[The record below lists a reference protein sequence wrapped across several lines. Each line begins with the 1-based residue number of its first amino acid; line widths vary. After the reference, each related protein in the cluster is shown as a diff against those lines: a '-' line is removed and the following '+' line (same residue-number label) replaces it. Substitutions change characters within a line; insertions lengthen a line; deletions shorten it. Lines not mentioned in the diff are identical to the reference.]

1 MTAHVPIEFDIDGEL
16 PEPGT
21 TTLLEASAGTGKT
34 WAIAALVARY
44 VIEEGKPLERLL
56 VVTFGRAASQELRSR
71 VRERLVDA
79 ERDLEAAV
87 RGRAP
92 ERTDA
97 LLDRLLRGTP
107 AQLEERRDRA
117 RQAVTDFDAA
127 TIATIHQ
134 FCQLVLRGLGVAGDT
149 EAGAELVE
157 DLEELREQVVDDLY
171 VATFADGGG
180 TPPLSRAAAGAL
192 AKVVVEDPSARLTPD
207 DRGTDEPADV
217 RVRFA
222 RAVREALE
230 VRKRRLG
237 VLSYDDLLSRLA
249 DALEHGDRAAC
260 ERMRARWD
268 VVLVDEFQDTD
279 PVQWRVF
286 DRAFTGAAAMVL
298 IGDPKQAIY
307 AFRGG
312 DVATYTRARSAAHRH
327 ATLGVNRRSD
337 AALVDAVTTLMRG
350 ARLGEGIHVRPVR
363 SAIEDR
369 LRGAPSD
376 APLRLRMVNRAQF
389 GDPAR
394 PPAVGQARQAVA
406 EDLARD
412 VAELLGSEATYDG
425 RRLDATD
432 VAVLCS
438 TGPQCELVRSAL
450 VGAGVPAVVLGA
462 ASVFASPAADDW
474 LTLLEG
480 LEQPH
485 RTGRV
490 RAVALTAFL
499 GLTAAELADRGEPF
513 TAALAET
520 LRDWGV
526 LLRERGVAAVLEV
539 AATRHAMGSRL
550 VRDHGG
556 ERLLT
561 DVRHLGEVLH
571 DVASRER
578 LGLPALLGWLRA
590 QVAEVRRDAPDD
602 RARRLDSDAR
612 AVQVLTVHKA
622 KGLQYPVVYLPFA
635 SDHMVKSEE
644 YPRFHDDD
652 GRRCLDVGGAA
663 SQDHLDR
670 AEAELAD
677 ERLRLLY
684 VAMTRAQSQVVT
696 WWFATGKNLTASSL
710 HRMVMGRVPGQAE
723 VGATVPTMRDV
734 HAKEHA
740 ERWQGVGALTVELVR
755 PRSAPVRDR
764 QHDLPALQ
772 ARSWSRHVDQVWRR
786 TSYTALTTAA
796 ASEQVAAFGSEPEV
810 TPKEDE
816 PEVVV
821 AEAEPAEDPAL
832 AVPSPM
838 AGLPMGAT
846 FGSLVHAVLE
856 HADPEAPHHGGDLR
870 AELVEQ
876 IRTQLVRWPVQLD
889 VGELADALVAV
900 CDTPLGAHDGDVTLR
915 GVRRADRMA
924 ELDFELPLAGGDLA
938 DHPRRRARLAELAP
952 LLREHLPEGDPL
964 RPYADVLAEPGYE
977 AQLLHG
983 YLNGSVDVVLRL
995 DGALGDRYVVVD
1007 YKTNW
1012 LAPYETADGPDGP
1025 DRLTAAHYAPVRLA
1039 EAMGGSSYPLQA
1051 LLYAVVLHRFLRWRL
1066 AGYEPERHFG
1076 GVRYLYLRGMCG
1088 PDTPVV
1094 DGERCGVFTWRPPVA
1109 LVEAV
1114 SQLLDGFEQEG
1125 GGRDG

>member
-1 MTAHVPIEFDIDGEL
+1 MTAALSVVPTEFDIDGEL
-16 PEPGT
+16 PEAGT

-44 VIEEGKPLERLL
+44 VIEEGLPLERLL

-79 ERDLEAAV
+79 ERHLSAGVA
-87 RGRAP
+87 GAP
-92 ERTDA
+92 GKGTDA
-97 LLDRLLRGTP
+97 LLARLLRGTP
-107 AQLEERRDRA
+107 DELRLRRDRA

-171 VATFADGGG
+171 VAMFADWDGA
-180 TPPLSRAAAGAL
+180 PPLTRAAAGAL
-192 AKVVVEDPSARLTPD
+192 ARVVVEDPSARLTPE
-207 DRGTDEPADV
+207 DRGTDDPADV

-222 RAVREALE
+222 CGVREAMEL
-230 VRKRRLG
+230 RKRRLG
-237 VLSYDDLLSRLA
+237 ILSYDDLLSRLA

-260 ERMRARWD
+260 QRMRARWD

-286 DRAFTGAAAMVL
+286 DRAFTGSAAMVL

-312 DVATYTRARSAAHRH
+312 DVATYTSARSTAHRH
-327 ATLGVNRRSD
+327 ATLGVNHRSD
-337 AALVDAVTTLMRG
+337 APLVDAVTTLLRG
-350 ARLGEGIHVRPVR
+350 ARLGDEIVVRDVR
-363 SAIEDR
+363 SALGEGR
-369 LRGAPSD
+369 LQGAPSI
-376 APLRLRMVNRAQF
+376 APLRLRMVNRLQL
-389 GDPAR
+389 GDR
-394 PPAVGQARQAVA
+394 DKPPAVGEARAAVA

-412 VAELLGSEATYDG
+412 VAALLASPAEYDG
-425 RRLDATD
+425 RPLDAAD

-450 VGAGVPAVVLGA
+450 VEAGVPAVVLGA

-499 GLTAAELADRGEPF
+499 GLTAGKLAERGEPF
-513 TAALAET
+513 TAELAET
-520 LRDWGV
+520 LRDWAV

-539 AATRHAMGSRL
+539 AAARHGMGSRL
-550 VRDHGG
+550 VRDRGG

-578 LGLPALLGWLRA
+578 LGLPALLAWLRT
-590 QVAEVRRDAPDD
+590 QMAEVRRDAPDD

-612 AVQVLTVHKA
+612 AVQVLTIHKA

-635 SDHMVKSEE
+635 ADHMLKNED

-652 GRRCLDVGGAA
+652 GRRCLDVGGSA
-663 SQDHLDR
+663 SKDSLER

-684 VAMTRAQSQVVT
+684 VALTRAQSQVVT

-723 VGATVPTMRDV
+723 VGITVPTMKDAN
-734 HAKEHA
+734 AKDHA
-740 ERWQGVGALTVELVR
+740 EKWEGVGALTVELVR
-755 PRSAPVRDR
+755 PRTASAPERPEET
-764 QHDLPALQ
+764 PAL
-772 ARSWSRHVDQVWRR
+772 RVRPWTRHVDQVWRR
-786 TSYTALTTAA
+786 TSYTALSSAA
-796 ASEQVAAFGSEPEV
+796 AAEPVAAFGSEPEV

-816 PEVVV
+816 PDV
-821 AEAEPAEDPAL
+821 AVADAATADPTL

-856 HADPEAPHHGGDLR
+856 HTDPAAPGHGGDLR

-900 CDTPLGAHDGDVTLR
+900 CDTPLGAGDGDVTLR
-915 GVRRADRMA
+915 QVGRADRMA

-938 DHPRRRARLAELAP
+938 DHPRSRARLADLAP
-952 LLREHLPEGDPL
+952 LLREHLPDGDPL
-964 RPYADVLAEPGYE
+964 RAYADVLTDPGYD

-995 DGALGDRYVVVD
+995 NGSRFVVVD

-1012 LAPYETADGPDGP
+1012 LAPYDSES
-1025 DRLTAAHYAPVRLA
+1025 LTAAHYAPARLA
-1039 EAMGGSSYPLQA
+1039 EAMRGSSYPLQA

-1066 AGYEPERHFG
+1066 AGYDPERHFG

-1094 DGERCGVFTWRPPVA
+1094 DGERCGIFTWRPPVA

-1114 SQLLDGFEQEG
+1114 SQLLDGLEADHG
-1125 GGRDG
+1125 